1 MKGDKGGS
9 CIALV
14 LLSIFYPINGIKAF
28 YLVISIGRCK
38 LRLSEHYV
46 GLILQATIGGAAVD
60 FRPKQISDPLF
71 SFVVASRDVVFHI
84 YKLKSFVVCEQ
95 YKVFFHLWGN
105 GGPHW
110 TLEYQNFFRKK
121 TVNGPHFLNLEVK
134 INTLMRMW

>member
-1 MKGDKGGS
+1 LGHRPDSGDEFLLAP
-9 CIALV
+9 IHPPPLV
-14 LLSIFYPINGIKAF
+14 AF
-28 YLVISIGRCK
+28 SGP
-38 LRLSEHYV
+38 S
-46 GLILQATIGGAAVD
+46 ILQATIGGAAAD
-60 FRPKQISDPLF
+60 FRPKQISNRLF

-84 YKLKSFVVCEQ
+84 YKLKSFVVYEQ
-95 YKVFFHLWGN
+95 YMVFFHLWGN